1 MNFSCARHEI
11 RDLCMSMNSMEIPHN
26 CPPKDAFRYEEIEE
40 INEKW
45 EELYCRLRRL
55 QDMWFEKK
63 SNKIIV
69 N

>member
-1 MNFSCARHEI
+1 
-11 RDLCMSMNSMEIPHN
+11 MSMNSMEIPHN

-45 EELYCRLRRL
+45 GELYCRLRRL